1 MSKRHKDDQN
11 DHKNSAMKTKDTYIM
26 GRKPIIDALESEKQI
41 ERVWLDKNV
50 RGEVEKDLRYLCRQR
65 GVHLQAVPKQ
75 KLNVL
80 VKSTN
85 HQGVVALISPIQFY
99 DIEDVLQ
106 LSYEQGRQARFVA
119 LDGIEDTRNLGAI
132 ARTALWFGADALIVP
147 IKGTAGIHAGTI
159 KSSAGALLTLKV
171 CKAIELKKSIQFLKD
186 SGALVIGAD
195 AKGTPLKEVAK
206 PEQPFVIVMGNEEKG
221 LSPSI
226 SDRCDVVT
234 SIHGTD
240 AIDSLNVSVAAG
252 ILMHHFM

>member
-1 MSKRHKDDQN
+1 
-11 DHKNSAMKTKDTYIM
+11 MKTKDTYIM
-26 GRKPIIDALESEKQI
+26 GRKPILDALESEKQI

-50 RGEVEKDLRYLCRQR
+50 RGEAEKDLRYLCRQR

-99 DIEDVLQ
+99 EIEDVLQ

-159 KSSAGALLTLKV
+159 KSSAGALLSLKV
-171 CKAIELKKSIQFLKD
+171 CKAIELKKSVQFLKD
-186 SGALVIGAD
+186 SGAVIIGAD
-195 AKGTPLKEVAK
+195 AKGTPLKDV
-206 PEQPFVIVMGNEEKG
+206 PTPDQPFVLVMGNEEKG
-221 LSPSI
+221 LSESI
-226 SDRCDVVT
+226 TDRCDIIT